1 MAQTVE
7 EGTPRGELE
16 RRHSAAARVVLAM
29 GLFTLLLT
37 GLALAGVFAGAI
49 RFDPTT
55 ANTLRFVIIFLGVGA
70 IVFRRTR
77 FSAMRLQDIG
87 ALRGPEGVLRT
98 LETTTVTV
106 ALIGGLVALLGFVIS
121 VMTGFG
127 TDMLYLGVIAVA
139 VLLYCYPRRAA
150 WRAVVAAAERGEGDP
165 VRAAK
170 GSTV

>member
-1 MAQTVE
+1 MEQAV
-7 EGTPRGELE
+7 EGTRGELE
-16 RRHSAAARVVLAM
+16 RMHASAVRVVLGVFA
-29 GLFTLLLT
+29 FTLLLIVVALT
-37 GLALAGVFAGAI
+37 GVLAGKVG
-49 RFDPTT
+49 FDPTT

-77 FSAMRLQDIG
+77 FSPMRLQDIG
-87 ALRGPEGVLRT
+87 ALRGPAGLLRT
-98 LETTTVTV
+98 LETTTVAV
-106 ALIGGLVALLGFVIS
+106 ALIGGLIALLGFLIS
-121 VMTGFG
+121 VMTGAG

-170 GSTV
+170 GTTV

>member
-1 MAQTVE
+1 LAQTVE
-7 EGTPRGELE
+7 GTPQGDLE
-16 RRHSAAARVVLAM
+16 RRHSAAARVVLAV
-29 GLFTLLLT
+29 LVFTALLM
-37 GLALAGVFAGAI
+37 GLALAGVLAGAV
-49 RFDPTT
+49 RFDPAT
-55 ANTLRFVIIFLGVGA
+55 AGALRFVIIFLGVGA

-77 FSAMRLQDIG
+77 FSPMRLQDIG
-87 ALRGPEGVLRT
+87 ALRGPAGLLRT

-106 ALIGGLVALLGFVIS
+106 ALIGGLIALLGFAIS

-127 TDMLYLGVIAVA
+127 TDMLYFGVIAIA

-170 GSTV
+170 GTTV

>member
-7 EGTPRGELE
+7 GTPQGELE
-16 RRHSAAARVVLAM
+16 RRHAAAARVVLAV
-29 GLFTLLLT
+29 LVFTALLM
-37 GLALAGVFAGAI
+37 GLALAGVFAEAI
-49 RFDPTT
+49 RFNPVT
-55 ANTLRFVIIFLGVGA
+55 ANALRFVIIFLGVGA

-77 FSAMRLQDIG
+77 FSPMRLQDIG
-87 ALRGPEGVLRT
+87 ALRGPSGLLRT

-106 ALIGGLVALLGFVIS
+106 ALIGGLIALLGFVITM
-121 VMTGFG
+121 MTGFG

-150 WRAVVAAAERGEGDP
+150 WRTVVAAAERGEGDP

-170 GSTV
+170 GTTV